1 MSINQNKSPSIPLEA
16 LTAISELR
24 EQLLGPS
31 RNEKFR
37 KYYLGEFKYMES
49 KPKFHPGQWVMFRKE
64 SGTEEGPYTIF
75 EAFKTD
81 SQEDYLYVIGKV
93 KSKLEQT
100 ATFEKLR
107 LMTQTEIAEYV
118 AKSSPTTFGV
128 ELIF

>member
-1 MSINQNKSPSIPLEA
+1 MSSNFRKFPSIPLEA
-16 LTAISELR
+16 LTAMSELR

-49 KPKFHPGQWVMFRKE
+49 KPKFHPGQWVMFRKK
-64 SGTEEGPYTIF
+64 SGIEDGPYTIF
-75 EAFKTD
+75 EAFKPV

-93 KSKLEQT
+93 KSKLELT

-118 AKSSPTTFGV
+118 AKSRPATFGV